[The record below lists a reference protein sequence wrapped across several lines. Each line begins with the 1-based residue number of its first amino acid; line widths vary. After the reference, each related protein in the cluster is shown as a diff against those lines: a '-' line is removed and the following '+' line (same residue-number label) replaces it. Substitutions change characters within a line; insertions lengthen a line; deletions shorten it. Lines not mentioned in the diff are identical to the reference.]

1 MPINGLGH
9 ESQPDGHPRQGLF
22 IPSDFVELIGLW
34 LKVTTLTMQSGQF
47 TTLSQKFGRRF
58 RPNERCRRRCCS
70 PLRLVRGMTEARHQE
85 QDDERNRK
93 SQALPNP
100 MRKQ

>member
-1 MPINGLGH
+1 MCIR
-9 ESQPDGHPRQGLF
+9 DRF
-22 IPSDFVELIGLW
+22 IPSDLVELIGFG
-34 LKVTTLTMQSGQF
+34 LKVTTLTMQSGQV
-47 TTLSQKFGRRF
+47 TALIQKIGRRF
-58 RPNERCRRRCCS
+58 GLNERDGLGWRS
-70 PLRLVRGMTEARHQE
+70 TLRLVRGMTEARHQE